1 MPTYIAPNR
10 QGWIPAD
17 SFPNRLHLVRR
28 EARVSVEELGE
39 MTGISHSTISSWE
52 RGTRPGDVEDAS
64 RKIADALG
72 CSYEW
77 LLYGSASLERL
88 GGSESVLS
96 RGADRTGPGRQRR
109 REGPGP
115 IRMFSVRLAS

>member
-10 QGWIPAD
+10 AGWIPAD

-52 RGTRPGDVEDAS
+52 RGTRPGDIEDAC
-64 RKIADALG
+64 RKIADKLG

-96 RGADRTGPGRQRR
+96 RDGTGPGRQRR
-109 REGPGP
+109 RDRPGP
-115 IRMFSVRLAS
+115 IRMFMVAPRAA